1 MKKIINN
8 PNEVVHEMLLG
19 LAKANPAVEYL
30 GEGVEVIARRVKTPG
45 KVGVISGGGSG
56 HEPAHAGYVGKGM
69 LDAAVAGNVFASPS
83 PDRIIEGIKAAD
95 AGAGVLMVIKNYS
108 GDIMNFTMSG
118 DMAAVDGIKT
128 DYVVVRDD
136 VAVEDSTYSTGRRG
150 IAGTVFVHK
159 IAGAAAEAGKDL
171 AGVKAAAE
179 KCIANIRSMGMAMSS
194 CILPG
199 VGTPGFT
206 LGEDEVEIGM
216 GIHGEPGI
224 SREKIMPAK
233 ELAEKLLG
241 KIFADTDM
249 YNGSEVAVMIN
260 GLGGTPL
267 MELYILNNEVQKIL
281 EEKGIKCYKTFV
293 GNFMTALE
301 MAGCSVT
308 LLKLDD
314 ELKGYLDAPSE
325 APAFRVEGSAANA
338 AEAKL
343 LSALREYV
351 HAEAGSAP
359 VRAQAAAAATVSAKA
374 AQAEECAAAVVEESD
389 SPFTLTAQDYVNWIN
404 ITAKKIAENE
414 EYVSALDAATGDG
427 DHWANINM
435 GFEYLVAAGDEMS
448 KMTISEVFKKIG
460 YLMMSKIGGSS
471 GILYGGAYTSAGKS
485 CEGQAS
491 IGAKGLCAALD
502 AMVTDMMSRGKAAPG
517 MKTMIDAL
525 YPAVQAY
532 KAGLEAGKGV
542 KEILEAVK
550 KAAIDGAEATRD
562 MECVKGRAS
571 YQANKGVGHL
581 DAGAVTM
588 SYQIE
593 CLCDYIINNLI

>member
-8 PNEVVHEMLLG
+8 PSNVVSEMLAG
-19 LAKANPAVEYL
+19 LARANPAVVYL
-30 GEGVEVIARRVKTPG
+30 GEGVEVIARREKKRG
-45 KVGVISGGGSG
+45 KVGLISGGGSG

-95 AGAGVLMVIKNYS
+95 SGAGVLMIIKNYS

-118 DMAAVDGIKT
+118 DMAALDGIKT
-128 DYVVVRDD
+128 DYVVVKDD

-159 IAGAAAEAGKDL
+159 IAGAAAESGKDL

-179 KCIANIRSMGMAMSS
+179 KTIANIRTMGMAMSS

-199 VGTPGFT
+199 VGKPGFT
-206 LGEDEVEIGM
+206 LAEDEIEIGM

-224 SREKIMPAK
+224 SREKMSTAK

-241 KIFADTDM
+241 KIFADTDI
-249 YNGSEVAVMIN
+249 YDGAEVAVMVN

-281 EEKGIKCYKTFV
+281 EEKGVKCYKTFV
-293 GNFMTALE
+293 GNYMTALE
-301 MAGCSVT
+301 MAGASVT

-314 ELKGYLDAPSE
+314 ELKGYLDYPSE
-325 APAFRVEGSAANA
+325 APAFRV
-338 AEAKL
+338 
-343 LSALREYV
+343 
-351 HAEAGSAP
+351 AGAI
-359 VRAQAAAAATVSAKA
+359 ADGE
-374 AQAEECAAAVVEESD
+374 AQAEAVEVKAAGHAAGEEAVAASAPEADEND
-389 SPFTLTAQDYVNWIN
+389 TPFRLTAQDYVNYIN
-404 ITAKKIAENE
+404 VTAKKIAENE

-435 GFEYLVAAGDEMS
+435 GFENLVAASDEMRA
-448 KMTISEVFKKIG
+448 MPICDVFKKIG
-460 YLMMSKIGGSS
+460 MLMMSKIGGSS
-471 GILYGGAYTSAGKS
+471 GILYGGAYMAAARSCAGKA
-485 CEGQAS
+485 ELTNR
-491 IGAKGLCAALD
+491 GLCDALE
-502 AMVTDMMSRGKAAPG
+502 AMVSDMMARGKAEPG

-532 KAGLEAGKGV
+532 KAAIESGKGAA
-542 KEILEAVK
+542 ETLAEVK
-550 KAAIDGAEATRD
+550 KAAVDGAEATRG
-562 MECVKGRAS
+562 MEAVKGRAS
-571 YQANKGVGHL
+571 YQTNKGVGHL

-593 CLCDYIINNLI
+593 CLCDYIAANLI